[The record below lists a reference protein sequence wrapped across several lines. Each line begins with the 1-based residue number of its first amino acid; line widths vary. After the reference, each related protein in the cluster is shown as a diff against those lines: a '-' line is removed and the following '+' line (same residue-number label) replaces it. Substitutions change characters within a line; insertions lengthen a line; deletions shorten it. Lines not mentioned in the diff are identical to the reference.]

1 MYYLR
6 AAPRVDRRPRPA
18 QASVMICKTQGPL
31 KHRVAVCVYRSQL
44 IALCSLLSACSPQL
58 QMVKEPIAEQIPD
71 YRWAA
76 TAPDGLTVT
85 VHTVLVRNGPGSW
98 VRDADW
104 DEYILTVKNSSRS
117 AMKIEF
123 LRLYSPYLPASQQSS
138 LALQQLKDQSHD
150 TLHIVRDV
158 TVVTGSGALAAGV
171 TVAATAGAGYIGA
184 AAVAP
189 VAMLTLPFLQ
199 YSIDQAVERRHLE
212 HEDRSLVELTILE
225 RGMHLPLEIPPDG
238 EATRSAF
245 FPLTPAPNRLVIDYR
260 VDGDRRSLEV
270 PLTALAQLHLKPG
283 HTPQ

>member
-1 MYYLR
+1 
-6 AAPRVDRRPRPA
+6 
-18 QASVMICKTQGPL
+18 MICKTQGPL
-31 KHRVAVCVYRSQL
+31 KHRVALRVYRSQL

-58 QMVKEPIAEQIPD
+58 RMVKEPNAEQIPD

-76 TAPDGLTVT
+76 TAPDRLTVT

-138 LALQQLKDQSHD
+138 LALLQLEDQSHD
-150 TLHIVRDV
+150 TLHDLRDV
-158 TVVTGSGALAAGV
+158 TVVAGSGALAAGA

-184 AAVAP
+184 AAVVP
-189 VAMLTLPFLQ
+189 VAMMTLPLLQ
-199 YSIDQAVERRHLE
+199 YSMDQAVERRHLE
-212 HEDRSLVELTILE
+212 HEDRSLIELTILE
-225 RGMHLPLEIPPDG
+225 RGMHLPLEVPPDG

-270 PLTALAQLHLKPG
+270 LLTALAQLHLKPG

>member
-1 MYYLR
+1 ML
-6 AAPRVDRRPRPA
+6 
-18 QASVMICKTQGPL
+18 
-31 KHRVAVCVYRSQL
+31 
-44 IALCSLLSACSPQL
+44 
-58 QMVKEPIAEQIPD
+58 KEPNAEQIPD

-76 TAPDGLTVT
+76 TAPDGLTAT

-138 LALQQLKDQSHD
+138 LVVKQLEEQSRN
-150 TLHIVRDV
+150 TLHNVRDV
-158 TVVTGSGALAAGV
+158 TVVAGSGALAAGT
-171 TVAATAGAGYIGA
+171 TVATTAGAGYIGA
-184 AAVAP
+184 TMVVP
-189 VAMLTLPFLQ
+189 VAILTLPFLQ
-199 YSIDQAVERRHLE
+199 YSIDQTVERRHLE
-212 HEDRSLVELTILE
+212 HEDRSLIELTILE
-225 RGMHLPLEIPPDG
+225 RGMHLPIEIPPDS

-270 PLTALAQLHLKPG
+270 PLTALAQLHLSR
-283 HTPQ
+283 TPQ

>member
-1 MYYLR
+1 
-6 AAPRVDRRPRPA
+6 
-18 QASVMICKTQGPL
+18 
-31 KHRVAVCVYRSQL
+31 
-44 IALCSLLSACSPQL
+44 
-58 QMVKEPIAEQIPD
+58 MVKEPNAEQIPD

-138 LALQQLKDQSHD
+138 LALQQLEDQSHD
-150 TLHIVRDV
+150 TLHNVRDV
-158 TVVTGSGALAAGV
+158 TVVAGAGTLAAGA

-199 YSIDQAVERRHLE
+199 YPIDQTVERRHLE
-212 HEDRSLVELTILE
+212 REDRSLIELTILE
-225 RGMHLPLEIPPDG
+225 RGIHPPLEIPPAG
-238 EATRSAF
+238 ETTRSAF
-245 FPLTPAPNRLVIDYR
+245 FPLTPAPNRLVVDYR
-260 VDGDRRSLEV
+260 IGDDRRSLEV